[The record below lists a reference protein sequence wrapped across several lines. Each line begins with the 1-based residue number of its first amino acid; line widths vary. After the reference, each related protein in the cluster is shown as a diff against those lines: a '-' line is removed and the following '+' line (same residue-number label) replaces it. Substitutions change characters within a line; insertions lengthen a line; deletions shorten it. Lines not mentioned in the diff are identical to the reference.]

1 MGVTFKSA
9 DCLPSMM
16 LGSFAVE
23 TQTLLWWPIP
33 QHWGIQQFLTTR
45 NLTEQAL
52 HLILGIFSPWECGVL
67 FMEVTVRIYTYNT
80 ISEQRK

>member
-33 QHWGIQQFLTTR
+33 QHWGIQQFLTIG

-52 HLILGIFSPWECGVL
+52 HLILGIFFPLGMWSTLYGSDSSY
-67 FMEVTVRIYTYNT
+67 IH
-80 ISEQRK
+80 I